1 MKNLTFFFNKYKNE
15 QKERKFWRQKKSQK
29 VTFIKTKK

>member
-15 QKERKFWRQKKSQK
+15 QKKRKFWRQKKSQK